1 MRKLL
6 SRLTYH
12 QIRNKQHIN
21 NDKQKINSC
30 KKSRTKL
37 IKQMTNL
44 VNYRKDKFNVFPK
57 FQEPSKR
64 CSHKTDK
71 IN

>member
-6 SRLTYH
+6 NRLTYH
-12 QIRNKQHIN
+12 QIRNKQYIN
-21 NDKQKINSC
+21 NDNQKINSY

-37 IKQMTNL
+37 IKQTTNL
-44 VNYRKDKFNVFPK
+44 VNYRKDKFNAFHR